1 MYANSIAAQAITK
14 YRLIRPTGIPQH
26 LPIEI
31 KFRAAALKKKYIAI
45 QPPAAFPVDEHQRTE
60 EEQES
65 ADQRIA
71 SQYKQ
76 SFEASRVQG
85 DAETAWQ
92 IFHKAAEDYLKWL
105 CKDVAADKKSPAGE
119 RGRGKLPKLVE
130 REVAA
135 TARNSADLQ
144 PETATVRRIAKTLR
158 RVREMKTKID
168 RDEETILTQAE
179 KIFSG
184 APCQKMK
191 S

>member
-1 MYANSIAAQAITK
+1 M
-14 YRLIRPTGIPQH
+14 
-26 LPIEI
+26 
-31 KFRAAALKKKYIAI
+31 FRAAALKKRYIAI
-45 QPPAAFPVDEHQRTE
+45 QPLAVFPVDEHQRTE

-76 SFEASRVQG
+76 SLEASRAQG

-92 IFHKAAEDYLKWL
+92 IFHEAAEDYLEWL
-105 CKDVAADKKSPAGE
+105 CKDVAADKSPAGE

-144 PETATVRRIAKTLR
+144 PDTATVRRIAKALR
-158 RVREMKTKID
+158 RIREMKT
-168 RDEETILTQAE
+168 
-179 KIFSG
+179 
-184 APCQKMK
+184 
-191 S
+191 